1 MNEPLHIASL
11 DAFVFRAPLDTPVQT
26 SFGLMHD
33 RPMLLVRAV
42 DRDGATGWGEIWCNF
57 PAVGAEHRARLL
69 TSILR
74 PLLTARPYASPAEA
88 YRHITL
94 ATEVMAIQCAEP
106 GPFAQAIAGVDIAL
120 HDLAA
125 RRAGQPLW
133 RYLGGRGPRVEVYAS
148 GLNPTSPETLA
159 SEKQREG
166 HRSFKLKIGFGRDR
180 DLANL
185 AALRD
190 SLGGDARLMVDANQA
205 WSLDQAL
212 AMAPEIE
219 RFAIGWLE
227 EPIRADSSWSD
238 WKRLAEATR
247 IPLAAGENLRG
258 SDFDRALASRALRV
272 IQPDIAKWGGF
283 SGCLP
288 LARQILATG
297 LRFCP
302 HYLGGG
308 IGLLASAH
316 YLAAVGGVGLL
327 EIDSNPNPLRSEIA
341 GPLARIV
348 EGQADLG
355 GQPGLGVEDPLGR
368 LERYLVRF

>member
-74 PLLTARPYASPAEA
+74 PLLTAGPYASPADA
-88 YRHITL
+88 FQHMTL

-159 SEKQREG
+159 SEKHGEG

-297 LRFCP
+297 HRFCP
-302 HYLGGG
+302 HYRGGG

-316 YLAAVGGVGLL
+316 YLAAVGGDGLL

>member
-74 PLLTARPYASPAEA
+74 PLLTAGPYASPADA
-88 YRHITL
+88 FQHMTL

-159 SEKQREG
+159 SEKHGEG

-316 YLAAVGGVGLL
+316 YLAAVGGDGLL